1 MNLKFQVFLALLL
14 AFPAMVVSADV
25 IRLAPGHP
33 DEYIVRKGDTLWDI
47 SGRFLE
53 KPWRWPE
60 VWNINP
66 QIENPHLIF
75 PGDTVRL
82 VYDEDGA
89 PRLELERGGAGAG
102 EVAAT
107 PRGSPA
113 DRDVK
118 LSPRIRISSNA
129 GAIETLPLKVLRPF
143 LKELLIVEKDEM
155 ESWPYV
161 VAMGE
166 RGERR
171 LGIESDKVYLRGD
184 VPEGQRRF
192 VVYRESHEI
201 RHAPARKGEQGEVLG
216 YRADLVGTLE
226 ILKRGDPTV
235 AVIIHSTRE
244 MQLGDRL
251 RVTGYGYSEGE
262 QLMGFVPHAPERD
275 IDGYIVDVV
284 GGVRNIGQFH
294 VVVLDVGREAGVDPG
309 SVVSIYQA
317 FGGQVN
323 DPIEAERKA
332 EERRKQ
338 PLYFE
343 GEENSPATNLVS
355 QVANDA
361 RRLKQRFDDTRLG
374 RFLEAGVPPRVEVQ
388 LPSGYIGKAM
398 VFRSYPNLSYA
409 LIVEM
414 DYPPVLYDKVGN
426 PR

>member
-1 MNLKFQVFLALLL
+1 M
-14 AFPAMVVSADV
+14 
-25 IRLAPGHP
+25 
-33 DEYIVRKGDTLWDI
+33 
-47 SGRFLE
+47 
-53 KPWRWPE
+53 
-60 VWNINP
+60 
-66 QIENPHLIF
+66 
-75 PGDTVRL
+75 
-82 VYDEDGA
+82 
-89 PRLELERGGAGAG
+89 
-102 EVAAT
+102 
-107 PRGSPA
+107 
-113 DRDVK
+113 
-118 LSPRIRISSNA
+118 
-129 GAIETLPLKVLRPF
+129 LRPF